1 VLQTSA
7 DDLHPSTHPRR
18 AAHEGYWE
26 VGADGGIFSNGTAR
40 FFGSMGATPFNKA
53 VVGIDGQGYWEVASD
68 GGMFTFGSAKSFGS
82 MAGTPL
88 NKPIVG
94 VAAG

>member
-18 AAHEGYWE
+18 AAHE
-26 VGADGGIFSNGTAR
+26 
-40 FFGSMGATPFNKA
+40 
-53 VVGIDGQGYWEVASD
+53 GYWEVASD